1 MSPKVMLVTG
11 GAKRIGATTV
21 QYFHQLGWN
30 IVLHFNHSKEQA
42 LALSE
47 ELNAGRANSVKVVQ
61 GSLSTIADT
70 EAVAVQAINAY
81 GKLDALVNNASA
93 FYPTPI
99 GSITENDWLN
109 LVGSNMQA
117 PLFLAQYCT
126 PSLQQN
132 NGAII
137 NMVDIH
143 ASHPLRSHTLYCMA
157 KSALITMTQSLAQEL
172 APKVRV
178 NGIAPGA
185 ILWPES
191 SLLDEEKE
199 KILKQ
204 IPLQKLGSMI
214 DIAKGIEYLVNAS
227 YVTGQIL
234 TIDGGRSIASNEKA

>member
-70 EAVAVQAINAY
+70 EAVAVQAINSY